1 MGFEEGSEHMSGGA
15 VAYHLR
21 ENKAIERNLFIE
33 VLARVARVANVSDY
47 TYVGFG
53 GPFLEDFK
61 ALHSALRISK
71 MISIESDKNVC
82 TRQAFNKPAA
92 FIEIKNV
99 ASGEFIRTYE
109 FIEGNI
115 VWLDYTAPK
124 DLYVQLSEFRS
135 LVGKLGRF
143 DVAKITLNANP
154 SALGGQSKGVAL
166 HEERRHELA
175 KRLGDHCK
183 FELNDDDVLPKNYP
197 STLLKAVHSCLGN
210 LAARVSGE
218 YFQPLSAFVYKDSGH
233 QMLTVTG
240 VILNAKDD
248 QDKADFLE
256 KSRIDHW
263 PFRNLH
269 WSSPIEISVPA
280 LSAKERLALDNAL
293 PITDEVDAGAY
304 LSDQLGYCP
313 SDQENIP
320 TTKSLLANY
329 AKFYRA
335 YPLFSRVV
343 L

>member
-1 MGFEEGSEHMSGGA
+1 MSGGA
-15 VAYHLR
+15 IAYHLR

-33 VLARVARVANVSDY
+33 VLARVARVVNVSDY

-61 ALHSALRISK
+61 ALHSALRICK

-92 FIEIKNV
+92 FIEIKNM
-99 ASGEFIRTYE
+99 ASGEFLRTHE
-109 FIEGNI
+109 FVDGNI
-115 VWLDYTAPK
+115 VWLDYEAPK

-135 LVGKLGRF
+135 LVGKLGRY

-154 SALGGQSKGVAL
+154 SALGGQRRGVGL
-166 HEERRHELA
+166 HEERCQELA

-183 FELNDDDVLPKNYP
+183 FELDDADVLPKNY
-197 STLLKAVHSCLGN
+197 SMTLLRAIRSCLGN
-210 LAARVSGE
+210 LAARASGE

-248 QDKADFLE
+248 LE
-256 KSRIDHW
+256 KAHFLKESRFDHW
-263 PFRNLH
+263 PFCNLH
-269 WSSPIEISVPA
+269 WSPPIEISVPP

-293 PITDEVDAGAY
+293 PVANEVDAGDY
-304 LSDQLGYCP
+304 LTNQLGYCP
-313 SDQENIP
+313 SDQKNIL

>member
-1 MGFEEGSEHMSGGA
+1 MSGGA

-33 VLARVARVANVSDY
+33 VLARVARVVNVSDY

-61 ALHSALRISK
+61 ALHSALRICK

-92 FIEIKNV
+92 FIEIKNM
-99 ASGEFIRTYE
+99 ASGEFLLTHE
-109 FIEGNI
+109 FVDGNI
-115 VWLDYTAPK
+115 AWLDYEAPK

-135 LVGKLGRF
+135 LVGKLGRY
-143 DVAKITLNANP
+143 DIAKITLNANP
-154 SALGGQSKGVAL
+154 SALGGQRRGVGL
-166 HEERRHELA
+166 HEERRQELA

-183 FELNDDDVLPKNYP
+183 FKLDDSDVLGKNYP
-197 STLLKAVHSCLGN
+197 MTLLRAIRSCLSN
-210 LAARVSGE
+210 LAARASGE

-248 QDKADFLE
+248 LE
-256 KSRIDHW
+256 KARFLKDSRFDHW
-263 PFRNLH
+263 PFCNFH
-269 WSSPIEISVPA
+269 WSPPIEISVPP

-293 PITDEVDAGAY
+293 PVATEVDAGDY
-304 LSDQLGYCP
+304 LANQLGYCP
-313 SDQENIP
+313 SDQKNIL